1 MMEQAQSESVDKT
14 TSTTAVADKAIADKA
29 IADKTVSDKAVSDK
43 AVADKAVSDKAVADK
58 TVSDK
63 TVSDKTS
70 VPIKKNND
78 VINKNVVQPRTQS
91 SKRSKQDDIGNKKQ
105 ITQKQMSDLTSVT
118 DAFIPEMLLRSYE
131 SDSMWYRF
139 PSLARVVEGTIQSGE
154 GIYVLLERAN
164 VIGEH
169 ADSVI
174 RALRSKMNLRQLQVG
189 VPYQLILDDNG
200 ILVEFHI
207 KISNLD
213 TVHLYRTDHDIVVE
227 IEKVPVITKVAAV
240 SGVINTSLYQA
251 MVSSGEGS
259 VLPFI
264 FVDVFAFDVN
274 FYVDTRKG
282 DHFRMLVEKKYAN
295 DQFVGYGKIIAAQYK
310 GDVGE
315 FNTFWWSVSD
325 STNEGA
331 YYDEKGQ
338 SVQKTFL
345 KSPLKYSRISSRF
358 NPRRMHPIL
367 HRVRGHWGVDYAAP
381 RGTPVWAAS
390 DGRIKFRG
398 RKAGGGKVVILK
410 HGNGL
415 ETTYMHLHRFARG
428 QKVGYKVKQKD
439 VIGYVGSTGLAT
451 GPHLH
456 FEVRK
461 NKRYIDPFKLKMKRG
476 PKIRVAQMDR
486 FLERSK
492 KLLLRLERIPFDSSE
507 DMKKPD
513 TTVVPSLVR

>member
-1 MMEQAQSESVDKT
+1 MSDKAVSDKT
-14 TSTTAVADKAIADKA
+14 VS
-29 IADKTVSDKAVSDK
+29 DKTVSDKAVSDK
-43 AVADKAVSDKAVADK
+43 AVSNKAA
-58 TVSDK
+58 
-63 TVSDKTS
+63 
-70 VPIKKNND
+70 VPIKNTND
-78 VINKNVVQPRTQS
+78 VINTNVVQPGTQS
-91 SKRSKQDDIGNKKQ
+91 SKHSKQDDRDNNKQ
-105 ITQKQMSDLTSVT
+105 IIQKKVSDVTSVT
-118 DAFIPEMLLRSYE
+118 DVFLPEMLLRSYE
-131 SDSMWYRF
+131 SDSLWYRF
-139 PSLARVVEGTIQSGE
+139 PSLKRVVEGTIQSGE
-154 GIYVLLERAN
+154 GIYVLLERVN
-164 VIGEH
+164 VVGEQ

-174 RALRSKMNLRQLQVG
+174 RALRSKINLRQLQVG
-189 VPYQLILDDNG
+189 VPYRLILDDNG

-227 IEKVPVITKVAAV
+227 LEKVPVITKVAAV

-251 MVSSGEGS
+251 MVGAGEGS

-282 DHFRMLVEKKYAN
+282 DRFRMLVEKKYAN

-325 STNEGA
+325 SKDEGA

-398 RKAGGGKVVILK
+398 RKSGGGKVVILK

-428 QKVGYKVKQKD
+428 QKVGHKVKQKD

-492 KLLLRLERIPFDSSE
+492 KLLLRLERISFESSDSSV

-513 TTVVPSLVR
+513 ATVVPSLAR